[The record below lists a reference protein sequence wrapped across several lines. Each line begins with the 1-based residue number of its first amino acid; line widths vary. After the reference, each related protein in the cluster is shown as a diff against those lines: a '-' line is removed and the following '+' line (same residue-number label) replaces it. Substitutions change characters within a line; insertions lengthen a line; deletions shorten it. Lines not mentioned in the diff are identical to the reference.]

1 MDKKYYYL
9 TMMPNEKNAIPR
21 ILLRVQNYR
30 VLFRLVD
37 EAQVNPDFVIY
48 VTNDKGERVL

>member
-1 MDKKYYYL
+1 MDNKYYYL
-9 TMMPNEKNAIPR
+9 AVMPNEKNAIPR
-21 ILLRVQNYR
+21 LVLRVENFR
-30 VLFRLVD
+30 VIWRLLD

>member
-1 MDKKYYYL
+1 MNKEYYYL
-9 TMMPNEKNAIPR
+9 AMMHNEKNAIPR
-21 ILLRVQNYR
+21 ILLRVENYR